1 MNQNTYT
8 RENAETMVSRED
20 SVILETE
27 VSRRLNLFNEIG
39 RVVLSALDHEEI
51 YKVAV
56 DAIHFALGLRHVALF
71 QMDYQYNDV
80 VLQAQTGEFVG
91 VIPNRLRKNLND
103 GILGRAARTGE
114 IQVVTVSQENLSD
127 TLVGQ
132 PVKEI
137 YVPVRIAGQVFAILY
152 VVSDIAANTK
162 NFEIVAFETIASQLG
177 IAIENARLFTEVNQT
192 RKELGLLL
200 DSSKDLS
207 SSLELN
213 SIIDRFAHRLME
225 IISDSR
231 LAIIQCQDH
240 DKATLRRYYSKA
252 SIENKNYAV
261 INIKIAEHPE
271 LSEAIHSRKAI
282 ATYHTS
288 SSILPRNVADELKS
302 TEATPFLVIPL
313 IANETII
320 GLIVV
325 NKFGFRRSFSDKELG
340 VCQALANLASI
351 SLQNA
356 SLFGQINVAN
366 EQLKK
371 LSNLKSDLL
380 HIISHDLKSPLT
392 VISGY
397 AEILLDGPDKMA
409 ENWGSILQEIISQ
422 TRMMA
427 RLIEDTLAISKIES
441 GIIELNL
448 EDLDVVYPIENI
460 IAIHQHECRFK
471 KNLPANLQPVRADKL
486 RLHEILDNLITNAI
500 KYSGADNEIT
510 VSVSPDLQNGVMII
524 SVKDKGFGIPQ
535 DEIPNL
541 FKKFYRIKSEASR
554 GIRGTGLGLYIVK
567 QMVEAHQ
574 GKIWVES
581 TLNQGSTFS
590 FNLPLAK

>member
-1 MNQNTYT
+1 MNQNTFYSQDIDGT
-8 RENAETMVSRED
+8 PPSEAGT
-20 SVILETE
+20 ILEVE
-27 VSRRLNLFNEIG
+27 ISRRLNLFNEIG
-39 RVVLSALDHEEI
+39 RVVLSALDQDEI
-51 YKVAV
+51 PKVAV
-56 DAIHFALGLRHVALF
+56 DAIHFALGVRHVALF
-71 QMDYQYNDV
+71 QLDYQYNDV
-80 VLQAQTGEFVG
+80 VLRAQTGEFVG
-91 VIPNRLRKNLND
+91 VIPNQLRKSLND
-103 GILGRAARTGE
+103 GVLGTSARTGE
-114 IQVVTVSQENLSD
+114 VQVVSVSQENLSQ
-127 TLVGQ
+127 TLIGQ

-152 VVSDIAANTK
+152 VVCDLAANTK
-162 NFEIVAFETIASQLG
+162 SFELTAFETIASQLG

-207 SSLELN
+207 SSLNLN
-213 SIIDRFAHRLME
+213 AIVDRFAYRLME

-231 LAIIQCQDH
+231 LAIIQCQEH
-240 DKATLRRYYSKA
+240 DKATLKRYYSKA
-252 SIENKNYAV
+252 SIENKNDAV
-261 INIKIAEHPE
+261 VTINVSDHPE
-271 LSEAIHSRKAI
+271 LSEAIQSRKAVVTFHK
-282 ATYHTS
+282 A
-288 SSILPRNVADELKS
+288 SSILPRNVADELKT
-302 TEATPFLVIPL
+302 TEPTPFLTIPL
-313 IANETII
+313 ITKETVI

-325 NKFGFRRSFSDKELG
+325 NKFGFRKSFSDKEVG
-340 VCQALANLASI
+340 VCQALASLASI
-351 SLQNA
+351 SLENA

-366 EQLKK
+366 DQLKK

-397 AEILLDGPDKMA
+397 AEILLDGPEKMA
-409 ENWGSILQEIISQ
+409 GNWESILQEIISQ

-448 EDLDVVYPIENI
+448 ENVDIISPLENI

-471 KNLPANLQPVRADKL
+471 RNFPAGLPQVRADKL

-500 KYSGADNEIT
+500 KYSGADNEI
-510 VSVSPDLQNGVMII
+510 SISASPDSSTGSMII

-535 DEIPNL
+535 EEIPNL

-567 QMVEAHQ
+567 QMVEAHEGQ
-574 GKIWVES
+574 IWVDS
-581 TLNQGSTFS
+581 VLNEGSTFAFS
-590 FNLPLAK
+590 LPLAR